1 MKTAYRNRIYPS
13 TEQANQ
19 LMRDI
24 NAARFVWN
32 NALGNAKESKWNY
45 NAASKNL
52 TELKQTEEWLKEAS
66 ATALSQK
73 LMDLKDGFTRFFRK
87 QNGFPHFRSKDDFKQ
102 SVRFQDTELLGCWIK
117 IPKCG
122 WIRLKLTADVM
133 QPKMITISR
142 EGKYWFASFSYE
154 MTEPEATEPKANQI
168 LGLDLGLKDFAI
180 TTNEY
185 GDTEYHKLPELT
197 KKEQRKRKYMRMMH
211 RRKKGSKRRS
221 KAKTFVAK
229 ASRKITNIRRD
240 FHHKLSN
247 KLTCENQALAIET
260 LNVKGMQKNRSL
272 ARAIQES
279 SWSQFITYL
288 LYKAERRGNE
298 IIRVDRWFP
307 SSKTCSNCG
316 TKNTELQLKD
326 RKWTC
331 NSCSSIHN
339 RDENAARNLVLEGL
353 RSLYPEALG
362 NLRSWSDVPLF
373 LGISTHDEARMKM
386 AI

>member
-1 MKTAYRNRIYPS
+1 MKTAYINRIYPS
-13 TEQANQ
+13 AEQAEQ

-24 NAARFVWN
+24 NASRFVWN
-32 NALGNAKESKWNY
+32 NALGTAKETKWNY
-45 NAASKNL
+45 NEASRNL
-52 TELKQTEEWLKEAS
+52 TELKKTETWLGEAS
-66 ATALSQK
+66 ATALIQK

-87 QNGFPHFRSKDDFKQ
+87 QNKYPHFRSRDDFKQ
-102 SVRFQDTELLGCWIK
+102 SVRYQDTELLGTWIK

-122 WIRLKLTADVM
+122 WIKLKYTRELK
-133 QPKMITISR
+133 QPKMITISK
-142 EGKYWFASFSYE
+142 EGKYWFASFNYD
-154 MTEPEATEPKANQI
+154 TPKLEPVATANQM
-168 LGLDLGLKDFAI
+168 LGIDLGIKDFAI
-180 TTNEY
+180 TTNEL
-185 GDTEYHKLPELT
+185 GETQYHKLPDLT
-197 KKEQRKRKYMRMMH
+197 KKEQRKRKYMRMMSRRTKGSTR
-211 RRKKGSKRRS
+211 RRKAKGY
-221 KAKTFVAK
+221 VAK
-229 ASRKITNIRRD
+229 ASRKITNTRKD

-247 KLTCENQALAIET
+247 KLTRENQALAIET
-260 LNVKGMQKNRSL
+260 LNVKGMQKNRCLS
-272 ARAIQES
+272 RSIQES

-316 TKNTELQLKD
+316 TKNTELKLKD

-331 NSCSSIHN
+331 NECSSVHE

-373 LGISTHDEARMKM
+373 LGISTHDETRMKM
-386 AI
+386 A